1 MEFNLHKK
9 LATRP
14 TPWILAYINK
24 NHIFHRD
31 SSIGKIKMVMVY
43 FIKFM

>member
-1 MEFNLHKK
+1 MEFNLHRK

-14 TPWILAYINK
+14 TPWVLAYINK

-31 SSIGKIKMVMVY
+31 SSIEKIKIVY
-43 FIKFM
+43 GLFY